1 MTLSELLTESG
12 MSPNDYAYALGV
24 SKRNLLRWIQLGTQP
39 DDVYGRALQIAEDG
53 ALVDALLFAH
63 PELQKVSYKIFKYRL
78 DDGVTYGVE

>member
-1 MTLSELLTESG
+1 MTLSELLAESG

-53 ALVDALLFAH
+53 AFVDKVIKLNPDLL
-63 PELQKVSYKIFKYRL
+63 KVSYKHFKYRL
-78 DDGVTYGVE
+78 DDGVTYSVE